1 MNETLFQPN
10 YNPVLSKQEE
20 HDLAMKLYENHD
32 LDAARQLVLSQMRF
46 VAFIAGKYNGYGLE
60 HEDLVQE
67 GTIGLMKAV
76 KKFNP
81 HKKVRLSTF
90 AVHWVRAEIHE
101 FIFKNWK
108 IVKLATTKAQR
119 KLFFKLSR
127 ARSNDRLSLTQKEI
141 MAISD
146 DLHVKPK
153 DVIEMEFRLG
163 FNPILIDADS
173 EFPVEISDL
182 STNPESNLIS
192 VDYQS
197 HLNVKMIEALHQLSD
212 KELDIIQSRFMSEKK
227 QTLAE
232 LASKYFVSQEAI
244 RQTEKKAL
252 GILRD
257 NM

>member
-1 MNETLFQPN
+1 MNQPIIQPN
-10 YNPVLSKQEE
+10 YQPVLSKEEE

-46 VAFIAGKYNGYGLE
+46 VSFIAGKYNGYGLE

-119 KLFFKLSR
+119 KLFFKLSK
-127 ARSNDRLSLTQKEI
+127 ARSQENLSLTEKEI
-141 MAISD
+141 ISISE
-146 DLHVKPK
+146 DLHVKPEE
-153 DVIEMEFRLG
+153 VIEMEYRLG
-163 FNPILIDADS
+163 FNPILIDADTDI
-173 EFPVEISDL
+173 PVEIADTSA
-182 STNPESNLIS
+182 NPESKLIS
-192 VDYQS
+192 VDYHS
-197 HLNVKMIEALHQLSD
+197 HLNKKMIKALHKLSE
-212 KELDIIQSRFMSEKK
+212 KELDIIQSRFMSERKK
-227 QTLAE
+227 TLAE
-232 LASKYFVSQEAI
+232 LAAKYFVSQEAI